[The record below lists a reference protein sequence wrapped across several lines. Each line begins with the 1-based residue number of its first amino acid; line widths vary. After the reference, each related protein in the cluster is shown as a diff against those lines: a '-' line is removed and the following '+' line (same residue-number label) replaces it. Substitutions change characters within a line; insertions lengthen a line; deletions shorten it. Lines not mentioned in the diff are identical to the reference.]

1 MWEVAKTQ
9 STMVLQG
16 IFAGRPSGIG
26 VENVRWLEG
35 SQQLSGGML
44 PHPWNLEA
52 APISSSLAGFEDS
65 STHPR
70 GVRASM
76 MLRWLIAA
84 ALAVAVAS
92 TCVKDAMLTQDPMLP
107 APAIYVQSWTACQKK
122 CQEGPLCHSFS
133 FKEDSIPVGACWL
146 FPATAQLKEV
156 ADVKAHS
163 GPKACEAAVVTE
175 QPAAVLPASGAA
187 ASDGKAGLRGYGI
200 PAAAAHSY
208 GVANAGHDVPGAV
221 FKSGEGGKTLV
232 ATPSNS
238 SATNLA
244 IAGGVGA
251 AVVAAGAFFMLPG
264 KKKKTKRGLKRE
276 EEDQVEVPTVA
287 STAPLVEPPQ
297 LVYPGT
303 SQAIPGA
310 SVASMAYAPQMLQP
324 LPMAMAQSYAGLPQG
339 GEYMMYEPVTAMQQ
353 QYVYDQGQMMAYQ
366 PVQAQ

>member
-1 MWEVAKTQ
+1 
-9 STMVLQG
+9 
-16 IFAGRPSGIG
+16 
-26 VENVRWLEG
+26 
-35 SQQLSGGML
+35 
-44 PHPWNLEA
+44 
-52 APISSSLAGFEDS
+52 
-65 STHPR
+65 
-70 GVRASM
+70 
-76 MLRWLIAA
+76 MLRWLIATA
-84 ALAVAVAS
+84 PVVALAS
-92 TCVKDAMLTQDPMLP
+92 TPCVKDAVLTQDPMLP

-122 CQEGPLCHSFS
+122 CEEGPLCHSFS
-133 FKEDSIPVGACWL
+133 FKGDSVPVGACWL
-146 FPATAQLKEV
+146 FPATASLKEV
-156 ADVKAHS
+156 ADVKAYS
-163 GPKACEAAVVTE
+163 GPKVCEAAVVKE
-175 QPAAVLPASGAA
+175 APDAVPPASGAA
-187 ASDGKAGLRGYGI
+187 SSGKAGLRGYGI

-221 FKSGEGGKTLV
+221 FQSGEGGKTLV

-287 STAPLVEPPQ
+287 SSAPLVEPPQ

-310 SVASMAYAPQMLQP
+310 SVAMAYAPQMLQP
-324 LPMAMAQSYAGLPQG
+324 LQPMAMAQSYAGLPQG